1 MRLPVD
7 KATTMLAMS
16 AGSITYSWVADAT
29 EMTTFIASLVGIVT
43 ACMGAWF
50 YWERAMDMRR
60 KRKGNNGKK
69 DGGERD
75 SVSER

>member
-1 MRLPVD
+1 MHKLD
-7 KATTMLAMS
+7 KATAMVAMS

-60 KRKGNNGKK
+60 KRIKHGTK

-75 SVSER
+75 SVSEQ

>member
-1 MRLPVD
+1 MHKLD
-7 KATTMLAMS
+7 KATAMVAMS

-60 KRKGNNGKK
+60 KRKEHGKK